1 MKISERL
8 KSLRLESGKTQKE
21 VAQELDILTE
31 AYRRWENGRSNP
43 KKTVWKNLPKY
54 LMFRLVIFW
63 VRQTFVHQIEFIILW
78 NNYLN
83 PGKRILLIM
92 ESQLEQQKEDNKI
105 IHLKNSLV
113 PYEIATEQAL
123 SAGLEKAILII
134 LKLLLFTGI
143 KILIMI

>member
-83 PGKRILLIM
+83 PGKRILLIIGGI
-92 ESQLEQQKEDNKI
+92 SI
-105 IHLKNSLV
+105 R
-113 PYEIATEQAL
+113 AT
-123 SAGLEKAILII
+123 KRR
-134 LKLLLFTGI
+134 
-143 KILIMI
+143 